1 MEVAEFKYSRIFLL
15 GFGFFGIS
23 IIWALYNAYI
33 PLFLQDTFHMNRTI
47 TGFIMTIDNL
57 FAVLLLPFLGA
68 LSDMTRTRLGR
79 RKPYILLGAPSA
91 ALMFA
96 LIPVAREHGNL
107 ALFMG
112 TIIFMNFF
120 MALFRSP
127 VVAFMPD
134 ITPSEKRSQANGI
147 INFMGGLGALLA
159 YFGGKVLYDMSYA
172 YPFYAGALIML
183 LANLL
188 VVLFVPEPEEYRV
201 PGKKINLR
209 ELLSET
215 SRKSFGELKE
225 NLKDVFASHE
235 RSLLAILLA
244 IFFWFIAFNSLE
256 TFFTSYVKY
265 HLYGIPVGAAETE
278 ITRKIE
284 STGAF
289 MLGMFSL
296 SFMIFAIPAGF
307 LGARIGRRKTIT
319 LGLLTIIAIILAA
332 FFIGETSKPQE
343 VALTDPVI
351 MKFMGLF
358 FVGGIGW
365 AMINVNSLP
374 MVVDMTVDEKVGGY
388 TGLYYFFSQA
398 ANLVAPPFAGAL
410 LDLIGYETL
419 LPFAMAFFLL
429 ALIAM
434 QFVRR
439 GDVKGGAED
448 VYEYVPDMD

>member
-1 MEVAEFKYSRIFLL
+1 MEFKYSRIFLL

-33 PLFLQDTFHMNRTI
+33 PIFLQDTFGMNKTV

-91 ALMFA
+91 AIMFA
-96 LIPVAREHGNL
+96 LIPIAREHGSL

-112 TIIFMNFF
+112 TIVFMNFF

-127 VVAFMPD
+127 VIAFMPD

-159 YFGGKVLYDMSYA
+159 YFGGKALYDINYA
-172 YPFYAGALIML
+172 YPFYAGAAIML
-183 LANLL
+183 IANLL
-188 VVLFVPEPEEYRV
+188 VVFFVPEPEEYRV
-201 PGKKINLR
+201 PGEKVSIRK
-209 ELLSET
+209 LLSET

-235 RSLLAILLA
+235 RSLLFILLS
-244 IFFWFIAFNSLE
+244 IFFWFVAFNSLE
-256 TFFTSYVKY
+256 TFFTSYFKY
-265 HLYGIPVGAAETE
+265 HLFRIPVGAAETE
-278 ITRKIE
+278 FTRRIE

-289 MLGMFSL
+289 LLGAVSL
-296 SFMIFAIPAGF
+296 SFMISAIPAGF
-307 LGARIGRRKTIT
+307 LGARIGRKRTIT
-319 LGLLTIIAIILAA
+319 AGLILISLVVLGAYFL
-332 FFIGETSKPQE
+332 GETHQPQSPS
-343 VALTDPVI
+343 LSDPVV
-351 MKFMGLF
+351 MEFMALF
-358 FVGGIGW
+358 FVAGIGW
-365 AMINVNSLP
+365 AMVNVNSLP
-374 MVVDMTVDEKVGGY
+374 MVVDMTTEEKLGGY

-398 ANLVAPPFAGAL
+398 ANLVAPPLAGAF
-410 LDLIGYETL
+410 LDLIGYKTL
-419 LPFAMAFFLL
+419 LPFAMVFFIL
-429 ALIAM
+429 AAITM

-439 GDVKGGAED
+439 GDIVRTKGNALD
-448 VYEYVPDMD
+448 YVPDMD

>member
-1 MEVAEFKYSRIFLL
+1 VEFKYSRIFLL

-33 PLFLQDTFHMNRTI
+33 PIFLQDTFRMNRTV

-68 LSDMTRTRLGR
+68 LSDMTRTKLGR

-96 LIPVAREHGNL
+96 LIPIAREHGNL

-112 TIIFMNFF
+112 TIILMNFF

-127 VVAFMPD
+127 VIAFMPD

-159 YFGGKVLYDMSYA
+159 YFGGKVLYEMNYA
-172 YPFYAGALIML
+172 YPFYFGAAIML

-201 PGKKINLR
+201 PGEGISLR
-209 ELLSET
+209 KLLSET
-215 SRKSFGELKE
+215 SHKSFGELKE

-235 RSLLAILLA
+235 KSLLAILLA
-244 IFFWFIAFNSLE
+244 IFFWFVAFNSLE

-265 HLYGIPVGAAETE
+265 HLYGIPVGAPETE
-278 ITRKIE
+278 LTRKIE

-289 MLGMFSL
+289 MLGVFSL
-296 SFMIFAIPAGF
+296 SFMLFAIPAGF
-307 LGARIGRRKTIT
+307 IGARLGRKKTIT
-319 LGLLTIIAIILAA
+319 LGLLLVIVVMLGA
-332 FFIGETSKPQE
+332 FFIGETSKPSSPS
-343 VALTDPVI
+343 LSDSVI
-351 MKFMGLF
+351 MTFMGLF
-358 FVGGIGW
+358 FLGGIGW
-365 AMINVNSLP
+365 AMVNVNSLP
-374 MVVDMTVDEKVGGY
+374 MVVDMTTEEKLGGY

-398 ANLVAPPFAGAL
+398 ANLLAPPLAGAF
-410 LDLIGYETL
+410 LDVIGYKTL
-419 LPFAMAFFLL
+419 LPFAMVFFVL
-429 ALIAM
+429 ALITV

-439 GDVKGGAED
+439 GDVVKSTGD
-448 VYEYVPDMD
+448 TYDYIPDMD